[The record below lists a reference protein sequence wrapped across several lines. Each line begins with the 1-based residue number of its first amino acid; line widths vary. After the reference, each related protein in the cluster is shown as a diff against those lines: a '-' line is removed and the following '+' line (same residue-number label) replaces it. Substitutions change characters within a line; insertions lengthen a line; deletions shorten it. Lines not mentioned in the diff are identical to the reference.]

1 VEVVVDNRF
10 IHNLRIA
17 GGLTGFGEAPF
28 SAASFGPRGDP
39 DLKAGRHCAGDTV
52 FCLGGREEAE
62 VAAATVIHPFLMFQG
77 RAEEAMNFYV
87 SLFEDGRV
95 LEIER
100 YGADGPGK
108 EGSVKLATFSI
119 AGLKVMCIDS
129 PVEHGFSFT
138 PAISLFVTCSS
149 EEQIDRLSAT
159 LSDDGNIFMPLG
171 DYGFSKKFA
180 WVSDRFGVAWQLNLE

>member
-1 VEVVVDNRF
+1 
-10 IHNLRIA
+10 
-17 GGLTGFGEAPF
+17 
-28 SAASFGPRGDP
+28 
-39 DLKAGRHCAGDTV
+39 
-52 FCLGGREEAE
+52 
-62 VAAATVIHPFLMFQG
+62 MFQG

>member
-1 VEVVVDNRF
+1 M
-10 IHNLRIA
+10 
-17 GGLTGFGEAPF
+17 
-28 SAASFGPRGDP
+28 
-39 DLKAGRHCAGDTV
+39 
-52 FCLGGREEAE
+52 
-62 VAAATVIHPFLMFQG
+62 AAATVIHPFLMFQG